1 MRMLTFLLKLF
12 QIDILKL
19 AGEYQITLVLRLTV
33 TSILTADHTADT
45 IDRYN
50 KYIVFIIV
58 HLSNNK

>member
-1 MRMLTFLLKLF
+1 MLF

-19 AGEYQITLVLRLTV
+19 AGEYQIALFSLAV
-33 TSILTADHTADT
+33 TSILPADHTADT
-45 IDRYN
+45 IDRYD